1 MGALPSMQS
10 IPGFDALPWRTR
22 SRVRLLAFLQRAVN
36 RHPRLARTGMELLP
50 EAMTQIARRSTAPLR
65 VRTASARLD
74 PDSIVVSARIQP
86 SDAPRVSIVVPTH
99 SALSWLRAC
108 LSALAEH
115 AADVPQEV
123 IVVDDGSPEPEAVA
137 RIVSDHP
144 AVTLLRNPSSLGFAA
159 AVNRGASKA
168 RGDVLVVLNDDTL
181 VTPSWLAKLLAV
193 LDSDERIAWV
203 GPATNDSGDAATT
216 IASYRTYPELLAFAA
231 HAAGAPQD
239 VDKLALFC
247 AAIRRSHFEAVGGV
261 DEGYGRG
268 LFEDDDLC
276 MKLSRAGHR
285 IVLVPE
291 VFVHHAA
298 GATFRQLDP
307 LEYLARFE
315 VNRRRFERRW
325 RRRWRAP

>member
-1 MGALPSMQS
+1 MPLYLKTHSHGDFIYDWSWAAAYRQLGRHYYPKLMSCLPHT
-10 IPGFDALPWRTR
+10 PAAGP
-22 SRVRLLAFLQRAVN
+22 RLLAAAGPQAAGIRQALIDGALVVRAVLVAQV
-36 RHPRLARTGMELLP
+36 HSQLA
-50 EAMTQIARRSTAPLR
+50 S
-65 VRTASARLD
+65 
-74 PDSIVVSARIQP
+74 
-86 SDAPRVSIVVPTH
+86 
-99 SALSWLRAC
+99 
-108 LSALAEH
+108 
-115 AADVPQEV
+115 
-123 IVVDDGSPEPEAVA
+123 
-137 RIVSDHP
+137 
-144 AVTLLRNPSSLGFAA
+144 
-159 AVNRGASKA
+159 
-168 RGDVLVVLNDDTL
+168 
-181 VTPSWLAKLLAV
+181 
-193 LDSDERIAWV
+193 
-203 GPATNDSGDAATT
+203 
-216 IASYRTYPELLAFAA
+216 AA